1 MTVGQ
6 SASPTPAG
14 RAREAV
20 PSNGAVKLRRRRLV
34 VRATQPG
41 PQLEDVFL
49 TVRDI
54 EQRYGI
60 GRTRAYQ
67 LVKESWF
74 PRPVVEGSY
83 RWSLASLRAAEDA
96 KAARELA
103 GIPEPPQPKR
113 RRPGRL
119 R

>member
-1 MTVGQ
+1 MSLGQ
-6 SASPTPAG
+6 PALPTPAG

-20 PSNGAVKLRRRRLV
+20 SSSGAVKLRRRRLI
-34 VRATQPG
+34 VRGSDPG

-67 LVKESWF
+67 LVKEPWF

-103 GIPEPPQPKR
+103 GVPEPPQPKR
-113 RRPGRL
+113 RRRGTR
-119 R
+119 

>member
-1 MTVGQ
+1 MSLGQ
-6 SASPTPAG
+6 PALPTQAG
-14 RAREAV
+14 RVREAV
-20 PSNGAVKLRRRRLV
+20 SSNGAVEPRRRLL
-34 VRATQPG
+34 VRGSDPE

-54 EQRYGI
+54 ELRYGI

-103 GIPEPPQPKR
+103 GVPEPPQPKR
-113 RRPGRL
+113 RRRVQ
-119 R
+119 